1 MPQETAWY
9 VYIIEC
15 LDGSYYTGMTRD
27 LSDRFEQH
35 LSRLGSKHT
44 GKHGIRRLAY
54 SEAYETLDE
63 ARGRELQIKSW
74 SRWKKEKLIKG
85 EWGQI

>member
-1 MPQETAWY
+1 MRHENTWY

-15 LDGSYYTGMTRD
+15 LDGSYYTGMTGE

-35 LSRLGSKHT
+35 LSRQGSKYT
-44 GKHGIRRLAY
+44 GRHGIRRLAY

-63 ARGRELQIKSW
+63 ARARELQIKSW
-74 SRWKKEKLIKG
+74 SRMKKEKLING
-85 EWGQI
+85 EWGQM